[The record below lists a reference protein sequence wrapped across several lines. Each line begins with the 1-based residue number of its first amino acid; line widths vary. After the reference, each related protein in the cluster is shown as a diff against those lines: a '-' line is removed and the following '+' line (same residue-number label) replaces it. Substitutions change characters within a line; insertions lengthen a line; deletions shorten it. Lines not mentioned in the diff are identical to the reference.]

1 MKSKISVQALLFGLI
16 LIFGAATLAQAGQQG
31 LDQDGIANAMGKKGA
46 AVGDAYKVSF
56 PRSNLQVKVGKVI
69 IKPEFVLT
77 SWAGFIKSGD
87 AAITYGDLVLLEKEI
102 NPVISKLMEK
112 GLDLEI

>member
-16 LIFGAATLAQAGQQG
+16 LILGTATFAQAGQEG
-31 LDQDGIANAMGKKGA
+31 LDQDGIAKAIGKKGA
-46 AVGDAYKVSF
+46 AAGDIYKVSF
-56 PRSNLQVKVGKVI
+56 PRSDFQVKVGKVI
-69 IKPEFVLT
+69 IKPEFALT
-77 SWAGFIKSGD
+77 SWAAFKKSGD
-87 AAITYGDLVLLEKEI
+87 SAITYGDLVLLEKEI